1 VKNEAAQQC
10 EHDDMHAEPQHESGR
25 AKDMHVMN
33 EQLVG
38 QEIVEGGDTALQQ
51 GTREQDQLGMGVSV
65 LPGQLFLEVHVQQ
78 GAREALGAE
87 HHPHV
92 GVFCLRYEVVERISC
107 ALGVALY
114 I

>member
-1 VKNEAAQQC
+1 
-10 EHDDMHAEPQHESGR
+10 
-25 AKDMHVMN
+25 MHVMN

-51 GTREQDQLGMGVSV
+51 GTCEQDQLGMGVPV
-65 LPGQLFLEVHVQQ
+65 LPGKLFLEVHVQQ

-87 HHPHV
+87 NHPHV
-92 GVFCLRYEVVERISC
+92 GIFGLGYEVVERIGC

-114 I
+114 V